1 MENKKG
7 SGIFLGVVSVATLIV
22 AIIGATFAYFST
34 QTQSNED
41 AVNVTAYE
49 FATTVTSVER
59 IYPTTQALEGLA
71 GQGIIPLNA
80 NATVTGGSTTNL
92 LYAVNNNNCVDDR
105 GYMVCALYK
114 VTLTNGS
121 VRDAKL
127 NLSIKTT
134 TNNEVSG
141 TPKFT
146 DLTFQALNGT
156 AGTLTTF
163 GLATKL
169 SGDKGTTVDVNET
182 KTETETTAITLTVP
196 GNDTLEHYFVV
207 YLNEATEDTDQSTQM
222 GATYTGQLV
231 YTTTTGGNR
240 LTGEFTIGG

>member
-34 QTQSNED
+34 QTNSAED
-41 AVNVTAYE
+41 AVNVSAYE

-80 NATVTGGSTTNL
+80 NATVTGDTTNL
-92 LYAVNNNNCVDDR
+92 LYAVNNKNCVDDR

-121 VRDAKL
+121 ASDAEL

-134 TNNEVSG
+134 TNNEESG

-163 GLATKL
+163 GLATTL
-169 SGDKGTTVDVNET
+169 SGNNGTTVDVNEN
-182 KTETETTAITLTVP
+182 ETTAITLRVP
-196 GNDTLEHYFVV
+196 KNNTLEHYFVV
-207 YLNEATEDTDQSTQM
+207 YLNEATTDTDQSTQM